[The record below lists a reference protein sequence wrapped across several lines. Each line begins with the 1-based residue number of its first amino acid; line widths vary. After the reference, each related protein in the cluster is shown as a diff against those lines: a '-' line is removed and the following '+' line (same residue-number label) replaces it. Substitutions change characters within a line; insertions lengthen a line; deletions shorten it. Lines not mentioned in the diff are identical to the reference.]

1 MNKQQSYMKEYLSAP
16 LPFVGQKR
24 MFASEFKKIL
34 KQYPDDA
41 VYVDLFGGSGLLSHI
56 TKREKPDATVIYND
70 YDNYCKRL
78 KNIPRT
84 NQLLSDFRQIAA
96 GLPRNKLIPKEVQM
110 KIYGR
115 IEKEEKIWGY
125 VDYITLSSSL
135 LFSMKYKTSLEG
147 LKKESLY
154 NNIRKSG
161 YQQAGDYL
169 DGLTVTHEDY
179 KDVFNR
185 YKEIPN
191 TVFLVDP
198 PYLSTD
204 VGTYTMNWKL
214 ADYLDVLAIL
224 QAHPFIYFTSNKSQI
239 LELCDWMG
247 KHPGMGNPFQNAAIA
262 TFNARMNYNAFYTY
276 MLLYTHTV

>member
-1 MNKQQSYMKEYLSAP
+1 MKEYLSAP

-24 MFASEFKKIL
+24 MFVSEFKKIL

-78 KNIPRT
+78 KTIPKT

-110 KIYGR
+110 KIYER

-125 VDYITLSSSL
+125 VDYITISSSL

-154 NNIRKSG
+154 NNIRKSE
-161 YQQAGDYL
+161 YQLADDYL

-185 YKEIPN
+185 YKEVPN
-191 TVFLVDP
+191 AVFLVDP

-214 ADYLDVLAIL
+214 SDYLDVLAIL
-224 QAHPFIYFTSNKSQI
+224 KAHPFIYFTSNKSHI
-239 LELCDWMG
+239 LELCGWMG
-247 KHPGMGNPFQNAAIA
+247 KHPNMGNPFQNAVIN
-262 TFNARMNYNAFYTY
+262 TFNARMNYNASYTDI
-276 MLLYTHTV
+276 MLYKHTV

>member
-1 MNKQQSYMKEYLSAP
+1 
-16 LPFVGQKR
+16 

-56 TKREKPDATVIYND
+56 TKREKPDATVVYND
-70 YDNYCKRL
+70 YDNYCHRL
-78 KNIPRT
+78 ENIPRT
-84 NQLLSDFRQIAA
+84 NLLLSDFREITA
-96 GLPRNKLIPKEVQM
+96 GLPRHKLIPQEIQL
-110 KIYGR
+110 KIYER
-115 IEKEEKIWGY
+115 IEKEEKEWGY

-147 LKKESLY
+147 LRKESLY

-161 YQQAGDYL
+161 YQLAGDYL

-179 KDVFNR
+179 KTVFNQ

-191 TVFLVDP
+191 TVFFVDP

-204 VGTYTMNWKL
+204 VGT
-214 ADYLDVLAIL
+214 
-224 QAHPFIYFTSNKSQI
+224 
-239 LELCDWMG
+239 
-247 KHPGMGNPFQNAAIA
+247 
-262 TFNARMNYNAFYTY
+262 
-276 MLLYTHTV
+276 

>member
-262 TFNARMNYNAFYTY
+262 TFNARMNYNAFYTD
-276 MLLYTHTV
+276 MMLYTHTV